1 MAQSIPFTV
10 PPPDRRAELQDRLER
25 APAQHAEALLAAYG
39 LLQALHDRGMLDFA
53 RTAVAASDELVAQAV
68 DTANTPEAVR
78 ALRNLMFLL
87 GMLGTAER
95 QEPVR
100 VWSLLRRAFSRDS
113 LRGLAAGV
121 DLLERFGRHLRQLET
136 STPASRTQ
144 S

>member
-1 MAQSIPFTV
+1 MAQPIQYTP
-10 PPPDRRAELQDRLER
+10 PPPDRRAEMQERLER

-53 RTAVAASDELVAQAV
+53 RAAVATSDEHLAQAV
-68 DTANTPEAVR
+68 DAASAPGAIR
-78 ALRNLMFLL
+78 ALRNVMFLV

-95 QEPVR
+95 REPVR
-100 VWSLLRRAFSRDS
+100 FWSLLRRAFSRDS

-121 DLLERFGRHLRQLET
+121 DLLESVGRHLHRLDTLAQD
-136 STPASRTQ
+136 SRTR